1 MTSRAGPGL
10 RARAAAEGVL
20 GAIGDTPLVRLRRY
34 PARAD
39 LELSAKLE
47 RANPGGSAKA
57 RPAAAMLRAALESGE
72 LAPEGTVVESSS
84 GNMGVGLAQA
94 CASLGLR
101 LICVADRRA
110 NPSNLAAMRAL
121 GADVRVVTEPDPETG
136 DLLSARLALVR
147 ELVSE
152 TPGGWWPNQ
161 YANPANADAHRD
173 GTMREIDE
181 AMRGELDYLFVAT
194 STAGTLAG
202 CEAYLREH
210 DRATELIAVD
220 AVGSVLFGGERG
232 TRRLPGMGAGVE
244 TALSRAARCARVLRV
259 ADLECVVA
267 CRRLA
272 QREGVLAGG
281 SSGGVLAAFDSL
293 APELPRGA
301 RCAAILAD
309 GGEGY
314 LETIYDDDWVREELG
329 CGPERLREL
338 VAVRPAARRMPAAT
352 AVGAAK

>member
-1 MTSRAGPGL
+1 MTSPIGSEP
-10 RARAAAEGVL
+10 RARVAGEGVL

-34 PARAD
+34 PARTD
-39 LELSAKLE
+39 LELSVKLE

-57 RPAAAMLRAALESGE
+57 RPAAAMLRAALERGE
-72 LAPEGTVVESSS
+72 LQPEGTVVESSS

-110 NPSNLAAMRAL
+110 NPANLAAMRAL
-121 GADVRVVTEPDPETG
+121 GAEVRVVREPDPDTG

-147 ELVSE
+147 ELVAG
-152 TPGGWWPNQ
+152 TPGAWWPNQ
-161 YANPANADAHRD
+161 YANPANAGAHRD

-181 AMRGELDYLFVAT
+181 ALGGELDYLFVAT

-202 CEAYLREH
+202 CEAYLSARG
-210 DRATELIAVD
+210 RATELIAVD

-232 TRRLPGMGAGVE
+232 ARRLPGMGAGVE
-244 TALSRAARCARVLRV
+244 TELSLATRCERVVRV
-259 ADLECVVA
+259 GDLDCVVA

-272 QREGVLAGG
+272 LREGVLAGG

-293 APELPRGA
+293 APELPGGA

-314 LETIYDDDWVREELG
+314 LETIYDDEWVSDELG
-329 CGPERLREL
+329 CEPNRLREL
-338 VAVRPAARRMPAAT
+338 VADGRSRERAAPPIPAAAGR
-352 AVGAAK
+352 